1 MNRGFSKLALLLALP
16 VFLLATADEAEAQVR
31 FGPQISWADDAELG
45 IGGRITGD
53 VNVFENNDAL
63 RSLRGIGE
71 FIYYTDDLFDLIEI
85 NLNGA
90 LPVRFGDSGTDF
102 YAGGGLNIANGNSD
116 TEIGINLL
124 GGLNFDLGNLDAF
137 AEAGIRLNGSEQF
150 VITGGLMLGQR

>member
-16 VFLLATADEAEAQVR
+16 IFLLGFADDAEAQVR
-31 FGPQISWADDAELG
+31 FGPQLSWADDAELG

-53 VNVFENNDAL
+53 VDVFENTDAL

-71 FIYYTDDLFDLIEI
+71 FIYYTDDTFDLWEI

-102 YAGGGLNIANGNSD
+102 YAGAGLNIANGGD

-137 AEAGIRLNGSEQF
+137 ADAGIRLNGSDQF
-150 VITGGLMLGQR
+150 VISGGLMLGSR